1 MEMRFEYIDNV
12 LIAHLQMFLDRNGA
26 ENFKY
31 VLSERMKPG
40 EKIILDLEKLVNID
54 NYGLDALLAMAQK
67 ALENQSL
74 IKLAGVSADMQI
86 VLDIT
91 KVYRVFALSIPVQ
104 AVCRLRNF
112 HGWESA
118 PDRFRKDFF
127 LSVQLPGS
135 G

>member
-1 MEMRFEYIDNV
+1 MEMRFESVDNV

-67 ALENQSL
+67 ALENQSV

-91 KVYRVFALSIPVQ
+91 KVYRVFEIYPTVGE
-104 AVCRLRNF
+104 AVKSCR
-112 HGWESA
+112 EE
-118 PDRFRKDFF
+118 KE
-127 LSVQLPGS
+127 
-135 G
+135 

>member
-67 ALENQSL
+67 ALKNQSL

-91 KVYRVFALSIPVQ
+91 KVYRIFRIFPDVASALNQIQ
-104 AVCRLRNF
+104 AGEL
-112 HGWESA
+112 
-118 PDRFRKDFF
+118 
-127 LSVQLPGS
+127 
-135 G
+135 